1 MEPEGWTLPPTQ
13 ASPEAPHPLA
23 AWGGILAPLPYLPTG
38 DPAHPLRLGLKL
50 DLAARPAFP
59 KSSLLAGLAGIR
71 GVLISVRQACG
82 YPRLQ
87 TKNLRCASWT
97 EHTGRVRGSASWPG
111 SCRS

>member
-23 AWGGILAPLPYLPTG
+23 ARGAFLAPLSYLPTG

-59 KSSLLAGLAGIR
+59 KSSLLAGRAGLR
-71 GVLISVRQACG
+71 GVTHFSEAG
-82 YPRLQ
+82 MRLSLF
-87 TKNLRCASWT
+87 TDKKPEMCIMD
-97 EHTGRVRGSASWPG
+97 
-111 SCRS
+111 